1 VAESDSVKRADKA
14 PISTHPA
21 FPAIV
26 ALWFAALLGLG
37 SMVLP
42 IALFENLSTVTGI
55 AALMPSAE
63 PPLGFTARAVIALA
77 GAFGGA
83 AIGLLLARQVARSHT
98 PKQRSLAPAEA
109 RECRPISAHDELGE
123 EGLGLSDS
131 ISTGRKRRSLAH
143 GRDWISPEAVP
154 ETNAAMDN
162 EPGDSAEAH
171 LPTQDQTMTE
181 GQSFHPGEWDQA
193 DEPEVA
199 EADDHFI
206 ETPAPQLSVVEP
218 DLAGQ
223 ESHPPLDDRP
233 LEELGLVQLA
243 GRLGAAIEKR
253 RMLKALRSAGT
264 PAAAPTPAPDA
275 PVDFDAAEPEDAAR
289 AIASFF
295 GPGEAVAPPPQPSEE
310 LEAEPLHTEVPASMR
325 ALQVEGEHEDEDEED
340 DAFVGSFSLPLT
352 RLANGH
358 GLSAGEAIDEEDSPD
373 ADETDEGEYSSL
385 LAMKNPFSRHEEF
398 VRIDEPEMEAG
409 DFEPTVTFPAAAPA
423 AAFEAPADFALET
436 DAASPA
442 EPFGPAEKPMDSA
455 GFAARPSTSH
465 GPADA
470 DRDLRAALATLQR
483 MNGAA

>member
-1 VAESDSVKRADKA
+1 VAESHSVKRADKA

-55 AALMPSAE
+55 AALVPSAE

-98 PKQRSLAPAEA
+98 PKPRSLAPAEA
-109 RECRPISAHDELGE
+109 HECRPISAHDELGE

-131 ISTGRKRRSLAH
+131 IPTGRKRRSLAP

-154 ETNAAMDN
+154 ETNTAMDD

-199 EADDHFI
+199 EAGDRSI

-218 DLAGQ
+218 DHAGPG
-223 ESHPPLDDRP
+223 SHLPLDDRP

-253 RMLKALRSAGT
+253 RMLTALRSA
-264 PAAAPTPAPDA
+264 AAPEASA
-275 PVDFDAAEPEDAAR
+275 DFDVAEPEDAAR

-295 GPGEAVAPPPQPSEE
+295 GPGEAAAPPPQPSEE

-325 ALQVEGEHEDEDEED
+325 ALQVEEEQEDEED

-398 VRIDEPEMEAG
+398 VRIDEPETEAG

-423 AAFEAPADFALET
+423 TAFEAPADVAPET
-436 DAASPA
+436 DAANPA
-442 EPFGPAEKPMDSA
+442 EPFGPSEKPTDSA
-455 GFAARPSTSH
+455 GFAASPSTPR
-465 GPADA
+465 GPAEA

>member
-1 VAESDSVKRADKA
+1 VAESDSVKRTDKA

-42 IALFENLSTVTGI
+42 VALFENLSTVTGI
-55 AALMPSAE
+55 AALVPSAE
-63 PPLGFTARAVIALA
+63 PPLGFTAREVIALA

-98 PKQRSLAPAEA
+98 PKPRSLAPAEA

-123 EGLGLSDS
+123 EGLGLPDS
-131 ISTGRKRRSLAH
+131 ISTGRKRRSLAP

-154 ETNAAMDN
+154 ETNAAMDD
-162 EPGDSAEAH
+162 EPGDSADAH

-193 DEPEVA
+193 EEPEVA
-199 EADDHFI
+199 EAGGRSI
-206 ETPAPQLSVVEP
+206 ETLAPQLSVVEP

-223 ESHPPLDDRP
+223 GSHPPLDDRP

-253 RMLKALRSAGT
+253 RMLKALRSAAA
-264 PAAAPTPAPDA
+264 PAAAPDA
-275 PVDFDAAEPEDAAR
+275 PADFEAAEPEDAAR

-295 GPGEAVAPPPQPSEE
+295 GPGEAAAPPPQPSEE

-325 ALQVEGEHEDEDEED
+325 ALQAEEEHEDEED

-423 AAFEAPADFALET
+423 AAFEASANFAPET
-436 DAASPA
+436 DSASPA
-442 EPFGPAEKPMDSA
+442 EPFGPSEKPTDSA
-455 GFAARPSTSH
+455 GFAAPPSTRR
-465 GPADA
+465 GPAEA